1 MAWCGHGSVRQGAD
15 NREEF
20 LQLCIHAELLSGV
33 SAQSEKHPSNEQ
45 VAQAREI
52 LPVRQRLLRGAVR
65 HGRSTQKM
73 IREIVA
79 SAGKVVRL
87 PGSAQMMWT

>member
-45 VAQAREI
+45 VAQAQEI
-52 LPVRQRLLRGAVR
+52 LPVRQRPTA
-65 HGRSTQKM
+65 RSRAAWALHSKDDPGNSSQRWRSSK
-73 IREIVA
+73 I
-79 SAGKVVRL
+79 AG
-87 PGSAQMMWT
+87 